1 MTATLRERVFYRAFG
16 VDDVL
21 RPLLLPGHAC
31 STSARRTGR
40 AARSSVDRR
49 VDAVDIHGPS
59 LDAARAAGVRGVC
72 VQADMMQLPFAN
84 GSYDVVTALDVIE
97 HLPKDRGSVLLAEL
111 ERVCRGH
118 LVVMTPYGFVEQPP
132 GPGQPWMEHLSGWW
146 PDDFRALGY
155 EVRGTGGVRFA
166 RGAYSAF
173 RWGPLGKAVG
183 LATVPMARHL
193 PATAYHIVAIKRAG

>member
-21 RPLLLPGHAC
+21 RPLLHPGARVLDVG
-31 STSARRTGR
+31 SSDGSGSALL
-40 AARSSVDRR
+40 VDRR

-59 LDAARAAGVRGVC
+59 LDAARTAGVRGVC

-111 ERVCRGH
+111 ERVCRSH